1 MKSFQSKQYVNEF
14 NISLNGVPVK
24 GVGERKILEEVMST
38 LENSTKTIN
47 LSSRN
52 TSIRWKIHHSTL

>member
-1 MKSFQSKQYVNEF
+1 MKAFKNEQCMNEF

-24 GVGERKILEEVMST
+24 GVGERKIYEEIKSH
-38 LENSTKTIN
+38 LENSTKIVN

-52 TSIRWKIHHSTL
+52 RNIR